1 MLHIDR
7 TDFCSIYTVMPL
19 IDRDWPN
26 NKLLSD
32 AVDVL
37 TRHGPLT
44 PSPTLK
50 DCAERICTL
59 ANCKRRPKAVPA
71 FDDGTLEASIVKAAR
86 SIGAYTFKHTGNRLV
101 LGYKLVHDD
110 AVEFGWM
117 MTVRYVLYDRN

>member
-7 TDFCSIYTVMPL
+7 TDLCSIYTVMPL

-26 NKLLSD
+26 NKLLAD

-37 TRHGPLT
+37 TRHGPIT

-50 DCAERICTL
+50 DRAERICKL
-59 ANCKRRPKAVPA
+59 ANCKRRPKSEPA
-71 FDDGTLEASIVKAAR
+71 FDDGTVEASIVKAAR
-86 SIGAYTFKHTGNRLV
+86 TIGAYTLKHTGNRLV
-101 LGYKLVHDD
+101 LGYKLIDGNL
-110 AVEFGWM
+110 AQFGWM

>member
-7 TDFCSIYTVMPL
+7 TDLCSIYTVMPL

-26 NKLLSD
+26 NKRLAD

-37 TRHGPLT
+37 TKHGLIT

-71 FDDGTLEASIVKAAR
+71 FDDGSLESTIVKAAR
-86 SIGAYTFKHTGNRLV
+86 SIGAYTLKHTGNRLV
-101 LGYKLVHDD
+101 LGYKLIDGD
-110 AVEFGWM
+110 TVEFGWM